1 MGGLCCKTR
10 RSGSQL
16 TAQLR
21 SYEVACKRDPILKSF
36 DATLHERTNH
46 VISSLATSVE
56 IQSLGSFK
64 KVTTCLLET
73 NQDIAEVLLECKED
87 ILDSPELFDLVEEYF
102 KSSVK
107 TMDFCTALEICL
119 DRAKNSQ
126 LIIELAIKQFEEEVQ
141 RQDGAVEN
149 KFVKTLDGL
158 QQFKAA
164 GDPFTPQF
172 FDIYE
177 SVRKQQESMFKKLIS
192 RMKKLDKKLKSVQT
206 WRRVSNVLFVS
217 ASVSVLIFSVLAAA
231 VAAPPAVTALAAAMP
246 VPIGSVGNWCN
257 TLWDRY
263 EIALK
268 EERGIVK
275 LIRARTYFR
284 INDMENVRVLVTKLQ
299 GDFET
304 LLHAPDIFLDVKV
317 VIDVIKRKMAV
328 FMKSIEDLSE
338 HAGKCR
344 ADIIEARTAILNR
357 IRNDAD
363 Q

>member
-1 MGGLCCKTR
+1 MGGLCCKT

-21 SYEVACKRDPILKSF
+21 SYEVACTRDPILQSF

-56 IQSLGSFK
+56 TRSLGSFK
-64 KVTTCLLET
+64 EVTNCLLET
-73 NQDIAEVLLECKED
+73 NQDVAKVILECKED
-87 ILDSPELFDLVEEYF
+87 ISDSPELFDLVEEYF

-107 TMDFCTALEICL
+107 TMDFCTALGICL

-126 LIIELAIKQFEEEVQ
+126 LIIELAIKQFEEEVEM
-141 RQDGAVEN
+141 QDGAVEN

-172 FDIYE
+172 FALYE
-177 SVRKQQESMFKKLIS
+177 SVREQQESMYKKLKS
-192 RMKKLDKKLKSVQT
+192 RMQKLDKKLNSVQT

-231 VAAPPAVTALAAAMP
+231 VAAPPVVTALAGAITGP
-246 VPIGSVGNWCN
+246 LSSVGNWCN

-263 EIALK
+263 EKALE
-268 EERGIVK
+268 EERGTVR
-275 LIRARTYFR
+275 LIRDRTCVT
-284 INDMENVRVLVTKLQ
+284 IQDMENIRVLVTKLQ
-299 GDFET
+299 GDFQS
-304 LLHAPDIFLDVKV
+304 LLYTADKFPDVKF
-317 VIDVIKRKMAV
+317 VIGVIKRKMAV
-328 FMKSIEDLSE
+328 FMESIEDLAV
-338 HAGKCR
+338 HADKCNH
-344 ADIIEARTAILNR
+344 DIMKARTAILNR

>member
-1 MGGLCCKTR
+1 
-10 RSGSQL
+10 
-16 TAQLR
+16 
-21 SYEVACKRDPILKSF
+21 
-36 DATLHERTNH
+36 
-46 VISSLATSVE
+46 
-56 IQSLGSFK
+56 
-64 KVTTCLLET
+64 
-73 NQDIAEVLLECKED
+73 
-87 ILDSPELFDLVEEYF
+87 
-102 KSSVK
+102 
-107 TMDFCTALEICL
+107 
-119 DRAKNSQ
+119 
-126 LIIELAIKQFEEEVQ
+126 
-141 RQDGAVEN
+141 
-149 KFVKTLDGL
+149 
-158 QQFKAA
+158 
-164 GDPFTPQF
+164 
-172 FDIYE
+172 
-177 SVRKQQESMFKKLIS
+177 MFKKLIS

-231 VAAPPAVTALAAAMP
+231 VAAPPAVTALAAAMTR
-246 VPIGSVGNWCN
+246 SNWFCGK
-257 TLWDRY
+257 L
-263 EIALK
+263 

>member
-16 TAQLR
+16 TAQLSS
-21 SYEVACKRDPILKSF
+21 SYEVACTRDPILQSF

-56 IQSLGSFK
+56 IRSLGSFK

-73 NQDIAEVLLECKED
+73 NQDIAKVIFECKED
-87 ILDSPELFDLVEEYF
+87 ISDSPELFDLVEEYF

-107 TMDFCTALEICL
+107 TMEFCTALGRCL
-119 DRAKNSQ
+119 ERAKNSQ
-126 LIIELAIKQFEEEVQ
+126 LIIQSAIEQFEEEVKMK
-141 RQDGAVEN
+141 DGEVEN
-149 KFVKTLDGL
+149 KFVKTLEEL
-158 QQFKAA
+158 QKFKAA

-177 SVRKQQESMFKKLIS
+177 SVREQQESMYKKLKS

-206 WRRVSNVLFVS
+206 WRRVSNVLYVS

-231 VAAPPAVTALAAAMP
+231 VAAPPVVIALAAAMP
-246 VPIGSVGNWCN
+246 VLIGSVGNWCS

-263 EIALK
+263 EKALE
-268 EERGIVK
+268 EERGIVR
-275 LIRARTYFR
+275 LIRDRTCVT
-284 INDMENVRVLVTKLQ
+284 IQDMENIRVLVTKLQ
-299 GDFET
+299 GDFES
-304 LLHAPDIFLDVKV
+304 LLHTPDIFPDVKF
-317 VIDVIKRKMAV
+317 VIDVIKSKMAV
-328 FMKSIEDLSE
+328 FMKNIKDLAD
-338 HAGKCR
+338 HADNCL
-344 ADIIEARTAILNR
+344 ADIIEARGVILTR
-357 IRNDAD
+357 IRN